1 METSKQNNRSPE
13 GLGELSQPGK
23 HNKKIDPYV
32 RNGFLGTKEI
42 QQIRKDKGYKLSF
55 EK

>member
-1 METSKQNNRSPE
+1 MESTQQKGHSPQNLGGLPE
-13 GLGELSQPGK
+13 PGR
-23 HNKKIDPYV
+23 HNKKIHPYV
-32 RNGFLGTKEI
+32 RFGFLGSEEI